1 MAKDR
6 VPILLPPPT
15 YPALGLLAAWGLER
29 VLPGPDLPLWASLL
43 GALPLAAA
51 ALLFGWSFSA
61 LRRHRTTIDP
71 YRPTTAIV
79 RDGPYRFTRN
89 PIYCGFLLAQAGI
102 GLLAEWLWAIAL
114 LPIVWGLLSWR
125 VVRKEE
131 AYLSGKFGEEYA
143 GFRRDVRRWL

>member
-61 LRRHRTTIDP
+61 LR
-71 YRPTTAIV
+71 
-79 RDGPYRFTRN
+79 PYRFTRN